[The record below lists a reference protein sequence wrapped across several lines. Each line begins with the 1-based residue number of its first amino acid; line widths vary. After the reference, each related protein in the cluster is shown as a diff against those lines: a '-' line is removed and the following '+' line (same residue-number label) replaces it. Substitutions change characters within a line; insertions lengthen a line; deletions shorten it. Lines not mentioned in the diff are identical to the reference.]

1 MKMKFPAVVLLAFGA
16 LAVPSGRGGERPAEW
31 IQLAPPA
38 PGDTETERFENERVS
53 NVRHPSLGVFRSTLG
68 NAPRPAVV
76 LCPGGGYSI
85 LAIVKE
91 GYEVARWFNA
101 LGIDAYVLKYRLRE
115 FGYPAPLQDAALAIR
130 FLRASAAERGIDP
143 AKIGILGFSA
153 GGHTAAMATTL
164 YASPDALTGGAL
176 DKVSARPD
184 FSVLAYPV
192 VTMSDPLTHNGSR
205 ANLLGDSPAPETIA
219 KLSLERQVTA
229 DTPPVFLFHSAD
241 DEAVPVENSLHFA
254 LAMARHDRPFALH
267 VVPSAPHG
275 IGMRPGFG
283 LASAWPS
290 ALAAWLAD
298 RGLVAEHR
306 APVYPGTQAQKE
318 EKGHE

>member
-1 MKMKFPAVVLLAFGA
+1 MKRKFLAVVLLALCAILAPASRGA
-16 LAVPSGRGGERPAEW
+16 DPPVDW

-38 PGDTETERFENERVS
+38 PGDNETERFENELLS
-53 NVRHPSLGVFRSTLG
+53 NVRNPSLGVFRSTLG
-68 NAPRPAVV
+68 SPPRAAVV

-91 GYEVARWFNA
+91 GYEIARWLNT

-130 FLRASAAERGIDP
+130 FLRAGAQERGIDP
-143 AKIGILGFSA
+143 GKIGIMGFSA

-164 YASPDALTGGAL
+164 YASPDTRTGGPL
-176 DKVSARPD
+176 DEVSARPD

-192 VTMSDPLTHNGSR
+192 VTMADPHTHQGSR
-205 ANLLGDSPAPETIA
+205 ANLLGNAPAAEMIE
-219 KLSLERQVTA
+219 KLSLERQVSA

-254 LAMARHDRPFALH
+254 LAMARHDRPFTLH

-283 LASAWPS
+283 LASAWPA

-298 RGLVAEHR
+298 RGLVPTS
-306 APVYPGTQAQKE
+306 APAGSPAR
-318 EKGHE
+318 